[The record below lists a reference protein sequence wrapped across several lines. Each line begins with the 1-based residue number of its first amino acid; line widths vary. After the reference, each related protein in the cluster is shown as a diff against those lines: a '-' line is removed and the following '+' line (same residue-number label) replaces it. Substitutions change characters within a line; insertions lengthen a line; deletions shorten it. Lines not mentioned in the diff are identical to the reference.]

1 MLTLLLCIVTIIQ
14 NRVMENR
21 KRGKFTWV
29 FIDECYLY
37 FKYHYSGEFL
47 YRAWKRFRKYAG
59 IMTAAT
65 QNVEE
70 CLKSE
75 TARLMLANSE
85 FLLLFNQAA
94 TDRAELGK
102 LLRLSDTQMGYVT
115 NVEAGHGLLRMGGAL
130 VPFVNTIPKDTEL
143 YRLMTTTPNEKF

>member
-1 MLTLLLCIVTIIQ
+1 MLANTQDGDCV
-14 NRVMENR
+14 
-21 KRGKFTWV
+21 
-29 FIDECYLY
+29 Y
-37 FKYHYSGEFL
+37 FVHSY
-47 YRAWKRFRKYAG
+47 YADTPARYILATAEYG
-59 IMTAAT
+59 APLTAAT

-115 NVEAGHGLLRMGGAL
+115 NVEADHGLLRMGGAL